1 MVAGSQGVGAPARVI
16 ERHSIDHVPAS
27 ERHGV
32 AWHQGPFWFTGA
44 VVLPSMLV
52 GFVGPSLGLG
62 PLWSVIAVIVG
73 MALGTAFMA
82 LHANQGPRLGLP
94 QMIQSRAQFGSA
106 GAVFPLL
113 VAVFIYLGYN
123 VFQFLITAEAVKV
136 VAPGPTDFWIV
147 VFAVLAVVFSLIG
160 HDFLHVF
167 QRWSS
172 YLTIVIFMVLTV
184 VAAAHYLAGAQH
196 TAAHGFTVSGFMV
209 QLTAATGYQISYAI
223 YVSDYTR
230 YLPESTSARSVI
242 GWTFW
247 GGFIGA
253 AWPGALGVLIASY
266 TTAADPVVAVHSA
279 GNLLFPGF
287 GVAAILCSLP
297 ALLGTSGVNAYGSML
312 CGLSIADGFRKVPP
326 TIRVRVI
333 GVIASGAVSLL
344 ITVFLPTDYLGSFN
358 TFLAILVY
366 LLIPWSAVNLAD
378 FYLVRKGHYSIADI
392 TDRNGAY
399 GRYAWRGIAAF
410 LAGLA
415 AMVPFMSLSFYTGP
429 VPRAI
434 GGADLSFF
442 VGLIVAGGLYLL
454 VSRKSAS
461 VEPVSVAIPAS
472 ETLG

>member
-1 MVAGSQGVGAPARVI
+1 MVAGSERPAASARVI
-16 ERHSIDHVPAS
+16 ERHSIDHVPVS

-52 GFVGPSLGLG
+52 GFAGPGLGLA
-62 PLWSVIAVIVG
+62 PLWSVIAVVVG

-94 QMIQSRAQFGSA
+94 QMIQSRAQFGSV

-123 VFQFLITAEAVKV
+123 VFQFIVTAEAVKV

-147 VFAVLAVVFSLIG
+147 VFAILAVVFSLVG
-160 HDFLHVF
+160 HDFLHIF

-172 YLTIVIFMVLTV
+172 YLTIVIFAILTV
-184 VAAAHYLAGAQH
+184 VAAVHYLAGGQH
-196 TAAHGFTVSGFMV
+196 ASVHGFTISAFMV
-209 QLTAATGYQISYAI
+209 QLTVATGYQISYAI

-230 YLPESTSARSVI
+230 YLPESISARGVI

-247 GGFIGA
+247 GGFVGA
-253 AWPGALGVLIASY
+253 AWPAALGVLIASY
-266 TTAADPVVAVHSA
+266 TTAADPVVAVHSV

-287 GVAAILCSLP
+287 GVVAILCSLP

-312 CGLSIADGFRKVPP
+312 CGLSIADAFRRIRP
-326 TIRVRVI
+326 TVGVRLI
-333 GVIASGAVSLL
+333 GVIASGAVSLVVT
-344 ITVFLPTDYLGSFN
+344 IFLPSHYLGSFN
-358 TFLAILVY
+358 TFLAILAY
-366 LLIPWSAVNLAD
+366 LIIPWSAVNLAD

-429 VPRAI
+429 VPNAI
-434 GGADLSFF
+434 GGADLSFWI
-442 VGLIVAGGLYLL
+442 GLIVAGGLYLL
-454 VSRKSAS
+454 VNRKTANVQPAPATVRAS
-461 VEPVSVAIPAS
+461 GTIS
-472 ETLG
+472 